1 MIDNEVLRMDSGL
14 ISFNYRSSAIIVK
27 LINSTNVILTGL
39 INVSLLR
46 DSITILVN
54 IMDVW
59 ALNEVILCCFRFSL
73 FFGMLRYVIW
83 FSAHVF

>member
-46 DSITILVN
+46 DSITFLVN
-54 IMDVW
+54 I
-59 ALNEVILCCFRFSL
+59 
-73 FFGMLRYVIW
+73 
-83 FSAHVF
+83 